1 MKTEILQAI
10 NTLKTYLGMEVKLEQ
25 MKLVDGATLEA
36 DKFEAGYSVKVLSTN
51 GEMVPLPTG
60 PNGEP
65 AEYELENGMILVVT
79 EEGVIAEVKEA
90 PLEEEN
96 PEEAQTEVPVEAS
109 NETKEITAQPKK
121 VVESKEY
128 HFSSEEIKALI
139 DEVENL
145 KKEIIDLK
153 SEKYVEEQPTDTVEF
168 SKQEEVKPISYNP
181 ENTTPVDWTD
191 LTPKAPMS
199 GLDKILER
207 IYNK

>member
-36 DKFEAGYSVKVLSTN
+36 DKFEAGYSVSVLSSE
-51 GEMVPLPTG
+51 GEMVPLPVG
-60 PNGEP
+60 
-65 AEYELENGMILVVT
+65 EYELESGMILVVT
-79 EEGVIAEVKEA
+79 EEGVIAEVKEK
-90 PLEEEN
+90 
-96 PEEAQTEVPVEAS
+96 EAEQEVEVEVEAS
-109 NETKEITAQPKK
+109 TETKQVEAQPKK

-181 ENTTPVDWTD
+181 ENTTPMDWTD

>member
-36 DKFEAGYSVKVLSTN
+36 DKFEAGYSVSVLSSE
-51 GEMVPLPTG
+51 GEMVALPVG
-60 PNGEP
+60 
-65 AEYELENGMILVVT
+65 EYELESGMLLVVT
-79 EEGVIAEVKEA
+79 EEGVIAEVKEK
-90 PLEEEN
+90 
-96 PEEAQTEVPVEAS
+96 EAEQEVEVEVEAS
-109 NETKEITAQPKK
+109 TETTQVEAQPKK

-168 SKQEEVKPISYNP
+168 SKHEEVKPISYNP

-191 LTPKAPMS
+191 LSPKAPMS

>member
-36 DKFEAGYSVKVLSTN
+36 DKFETGYSVSVLSSE
-51 GEMVPLPTG
+51 GEMVPLPVG
-60 PNGEP
+60 
-65 AEYELENGMILVVT
+65 EYELESGMVLVVT

-90 PLEEEN
+90 PMEEEN

-128 HFSSEEIKALI
+128 HFSSDEIKALI

-168 SKQEEVKPISYNP
+168 SKHEEVKPISYNP
-181 ENTTPVDWTD
+181 ENTTPMDWTD

>member
-36 DKFEAGYSVKVLSTN
+36 DKFEAGYSVSVLSSE
-51 GEMVPLPTG
+51 GEMVALPVG
-60 PNGEP
+60 
-65 AEYELENGMILVVT
+65 EYELESGMILVVT
-79 EEGVIAEVKEA
+79 EEGVIAEVKEKQA
-90 PLEEEN
+90 E
-96 PEEAQTEVPVEAS
+96 QEVEVEVEAS
-109 NETKEITAQPKK
+109 TETKEVEAQPKK

-191 LTPKAPMS
+191 LTPKAPKS

-207 IYNK
+207 IYK

>member
-36 DKFEAGYSVKVLSTN
+36 DKFEAGYSVSVLSSE
-51 GEMVPLPTG
+51 GEIVALPVG
-60 PNGEP
+60 
-65 AEYELENGMILVVT
+65 EYELESGMVLVVT
-79 EEGVIAEVKEA
+79 EEGVIAEVKEK
-90 PLEEEN
+90 
-96 PEEAQTEVPVEAS
+96 EAEQEVEVEAS
-109 NETKEITAQPKK
+109 TETKQVEAQPKK

-181 ENTTPVDWTD
+181 ENTNPVDWTD

-207 IYNK
+207 IYK

>member
-36 DKFEAGYSVKVLSTN
+36 DKFEASYSVSVLSSE
-51 GEMVPLPTG
+51 GEMVPLPVG
-60 PNGEP
+60 
-65 AEYELENGMILVVT
+65 EYELESGMVLVVT
-79 EEGVIAEVKEA
+79 EEGVIAEVKEK
-90 PLEEEN
+90 
-96 PEEAQTEVPVEAS
+96 EAEQEVEVEVEAS
-109 NETKEITAQPKK
+109 TETKQVEAQPKK

-168 SKQEEVKPISYNP
+168 SKQEEAKPISYNP
-181 ENTTPVDWTD
+181 ENT
-191 LTPKAPMS
+191 KF
-199 GLDKILER
+199 
-207 IYNK
+207 

>member
-25 MKLVDGATLEA
+25 MKLIDGATLEA
-36 DKFEAGYSVKVLSTN
+36 DKFEAGYSVSVLSSE
-51 GEMVPLPTG
+51 GEMVALPVG
-60 PNGEP
+60 
-65 AEYELENGMILVVT
+65 EYELESGMILVVT
-79 EEGVIAEVKEA
+79 EEGVIAEVKEK
-90 PLEEEN
+90 E
-96 PEEAQTEVPVEAS
+96 TEQEVEVEVEAS
-109 NETKEITAQPKK
+109 TETKQVEAQPKK

-168 SKQEEVKPISYNP
+168 SKHEEVKPISYNP
-181 ENTTPVDWTD
+181 ENTTPMDWTD
-191 LTPKAPMS
+191 LSPKAPMS

>member
-36 DKFEAGYSVKVLSTN
+36 DKFEAGYSVSVLSSE
-51 GEMVPLPTG
+51 GEMVALPVG
-60 PNGEP
+60 
-65 AEYELENGMILVVT
+65 EYELESGMVLVVT
-79 EEGVIAEVKEA
+79 EEGVIAEVKEK
-90 PLEEEN
+90 
-96 PEEAQTEVPVEAS
+96 EAEQEVEVEVEAS
-109 NETKEITAQPKK
+109 TETKQVETQPKK

-168 SKQEEVKPISYNP
+168 SKHEEVKPISYNP

-199 GLDKILER
+199 GLDKILEK
-207 IYNK
+207 IYK

>member
-36 DKFEAGYSVKVLSTN
+36 DKFEAGYSVSVLSSE
-51 GEMVPLPTG
+51 GEMVALPVG
-60 PNGEP
+60 
-65 AEYELENGMILVVT
+65 EYELESGMILVVT
-79 EEGVIAEVKEA
+79 EEGVIAEVKEKQA
-90 PLEEEN
+90 E
-96 PEEAQTEVPVEAS
+96 QEVEVEVEAS
-109 NETKEITAQPKK
+109 TETKQVEAQAKK

-181 ENTTPVDWTD
+181 ENTTPMDWTD

-207 IYNK
+207 IYK

>member
-1 MKTEILQAI
+1 
-10 NTLKTYLGMEVKLEQ
+10 MEVKLEQ

-36 DKFEAGYSVKVLSTN
+36 DKFEAGYSVSVLSSE
-51 GEMVPLPTG
+51 GEMVPLPVG
-60 PNGEP
+60 
-65 AEYELENGMILVVT
+65 EYELESGMILVVT
-79 EEGVIAEVKEA
+79 EEGVIAEVKEK
-90 PLEEEN
+90 
-96 PEEAQTEVPVEAS
+96 EAEQEVEVEVEAS
-109 NETKEITAQPKK
+109 TETKQVEAQPKK

-181 ENTTPVDWTD
+181 ENTTFMDWTD

-207 IYNK
+207 IYK

>member
-36 DKFEAGYSVKVLSTN
+36 DKFETGYSVSVLSSE
-51 GEMVPLPTG
+51 GEMVPLPVG
-60 PNGEP
+60 
-65 AEYELENGMILVVT
+65 EYELESGMVLVVT
-79 EEGVIAEVKEA
+79 EEGVIAEVKEK
-90 PLEEEN
+90 
-96 PEEAQTEVPVEAS
+96 EAEKEVEVEVEAS
-109 NETKEITAQPKK
+109 TETKEVEAQPKK

-181 ENTTPVDWTD
+181 ENTTPMDWTD
-191 LTPKAPMS
+191 LSPKAPMS

>member
-36 DKFEAGYSVKVLSTN
+36 DKFEAGYSVSVLSSE
-51 GEMVPLPTG
+51 GEMVALPVG
-60 PNGEP
+60 
-65 AEYELENGMILVVT
+65 EYELESGMVLVVT
-79 EEGVIAEVKEA
+79 EEGVIAEVKEK
-90 PLEEEN
+90 
-96 PEEAQTEVPVEAS
+96 EAEQEVEVEVEAS
-109 NETKEITAQPKK
+109 TETKQVEAQPKK

-168 SKQEEVKPISYNP
+168 SKQEEAKPISYNP

>member
-36 DKFEAGYSVKVLSTN
+36 DKFETGYSVSVLSSE
-51 GEMVPLPTG
+51 GEMVPLPVG
-60 PNGEP
+60 
-65 AEYELENGMILVVT
+65 EYELESGMVLVVT
-79 EEGVIAEVKEA
+79 EEGVIAEVKEK
-90 PLEEEN
+90 
-96 PEEAQTEVPVEAS
+96 EAEKEVEVEVEAS
-109 NETKEITAQPKK
+109 TETKEVEAQPKK

>member
-36 DKFEAGYSVKVLSTN
+36 DKFETGYSVSVLSSE
-51 GEMVPLPTG
+51 GEMVPLPVG
-60 PNGEP
+60 
-65 AEYELENGMILVVT
+65 EYELESGMVLVVT
-79 EEGVIAEVKEA
+79 EEGVIAEVKEK
-90 PLEEEN
+90 
-96 PEEAQTEVPVEAS
+96 EAEKEVEVEVEAS
-109 NETKEITAQPKK
+109 TETKEVEAQPKK

-181 ENTTPVDWTD
+181 ENTTPVDWTN

-199 GLDKILER
+199 GLDKILKR

>member
-1 MKTEILQAI
+1 MKTEIVNAI

-36 DKFEAGYSVKVLSTN
+36 DKFEAGYSVSVLSSD
-51 GEMVPLPTG
+51 GQMIPLPVG
-60 PNGEP
+60 
-65 AEYELENGMILVVT
+65 EYELESGMLLVVT
-79 EEGVIAEVKEA
+79 EEGMIAEIKEK
-90 PLEEEN
+90 EME
-96 PEEAQTEVPVEAS
+96 QGVEVEVEAS
-109 NETKEITAQPKK
+109 NETKEVTETTTQPKK

-128 HFSSEEIKALI
+128 HFSMDEIKALV

-168 SKQEEVKPISYNP
+168 SKQEEVKPINYNP
-181 ENTTPVDWTD
+181 ENVNPTDWTD
-191 LTPKAPMS
+191 LTPNAPMS

-207 IYNK
+207 IYK

>member
-36 DKFEAGYSVKVLSTN
+36 DKFEAGYSVSVLSSE
-51 GEMVPLPTG
+51 GEMVALPVG
-60 PNGEP
+60 
-65 AEYELENGMILVVT
+65 EYELESGMILVVT
-79 EEGVIAEVKEA
+79 EEGVIAEVKEK
-90 PLEEEN
+90 
-96 PEEAQTEVPVEAS
+96 EAEQEVEVEVEAS
-109 NETKEITAQPKK
+109 TETKQVEAQPKK

-181 ENTTPVDWTD
+181 ENTTPMDWTD

-207 IYNK
+207 IYK

>member
-36 DKFEAGYSVKVLSTN
+36 DKFEAGYSVSVLSSE
-51 GEMVPLPTG
+51 GEMVPLPVG
-60 PNGEP
+60 
-65 AEYELENGMILVVT
+65 EYELENGMLLVVT
-79 EEGVIAEVKEA
+79 EEGVIAEVKEKQA
-90 PLEEEN
+90 E
-96 PEEAQTEVPVEAS
+96 QEVEVEVEAS
-109 NETKEITAQPKK
+109 TETKQVEAQPKK

-168 SKQEEVKPISYNP
+168 SKQEEAKPISYNP
-181 ENTTPVDWTD
+181 ENTTPMDWTD

>member
-36 DKFEAGYSVKVLSTN
+36 DKFEAGYSVSVLSSE
-51 GEMVPLPTG
+51 GEMVALPVG
-60 PNGEP
+60 
-65 AEYELENGMILVVT
+65 EYELESGMILVVT
-79 EEGVIAEVKEA
+79 EEGVIAEVKEK
-90 PLEEEN
+90 
-96 PEEAQTEVPVEAS
+96 EAEQEVEVEVEAS
-109 NETKEITAQPKK
+109 TETKQVEAQPKK

>member
-36 DKFEAGYSVKVLSTN
+36 DKFEAGYSVKVLSAN

-60 PNGEP
+60 PNGDP
-65 AEYELENGMILVVT
+65 AEYELENGMVLVVT
-79 EEGVIAEVKEA
+79 EEGVIAEVKEKQA
-90 PLEEEN
+90 E
-96 PEEAQTEVPVEAS
+96 QEVEVEVEAS
-109 NETKEITAQPKK
+109 TETKQVEAQPKK

-168 SKQEEVKPISYNP
+168 SKHEEVKPISYNP
-181 ENTTPVDWTD
+181 ENTTPMDWTD

>member
-36 DKFEAGYSVKVLSTN
+36 DKFEAGYSVSVLSSE
-51 GEMVPLPTG
+51 GEMVPLPVG
-60 PNGEP
+60 
-65 AEYELENGMILVVT
+65 EYELESGMVLVVT
-79 EEGVIAEVKEA
+79 EEGVIAEVKEK
-90 PLEEEN
+90 
-96 PEEAQTEVPVEAS
+96 EAEQEVEVEVEAS
-109 NETKEITAQPKK
+109 TETKQVEAQPKK

-168 SKQEEVKPISYNP
+168 SKQEEAKPISYNP
-181 ENTTPVDWTD
+181 ENTTPMDWTD

>member
-1 MKTEILQAI
+1 MKEEVLNAI
-10 NTLKTYLGMEVKLEQ
+10 KTLKTYLGMEVKLEQ
-25 MKLVDGATLEA
+25 LKLVDGAVLEA
-36 DKFEAGYSVKVLSTN
+36 DSFVAGQSVFIVTPEGNKVPAPV
-51 GEMVPLPTG
+51 GEH
-60 PNGEP
+60 
-65 AEYELENGMILVVT
+65 ELEDGRILVIT
-79 EEGVIAEVKEA
+79 EEGIVGEIKEKMEEDPQVEVE
-90 PLEEEN
+90 
-96 PEEAQTEVPVEAS
+96 VEAS
-109 NETKEITAQPKK
+109 AETTETATQPKK
-121 VVESKEY
+121 VIESKEY
-128 HFSSEEIKALI
+128 HFSQEEIKALV

-168 SKQEEVKPISYNP
+168 SKHEEVKPISYNP

>member
-36 DKFEAGYSVKVLSTN
+36 DKFEAGYSVSVLSSE
-51 GEMVPLPTG
+51 GEMVALPVG
-60 PNGEP
+60 
-65 AEYELENGMILVVT
+65 EYELENGMVLVVT
-79 EEGVIAEVKEA
+79 EEGVIAEVKEKQA
-90 PLEEEN
+90 E
-96 PEEAQTEVPVEAS
+96 QEVEVEVEAS
-109 NETKEITAQPKK
+109 TETKQVEAQPKK

-168 SKQEEVKPISYNP
+168 SKHEEVKPISYNP
-181 ENTTPVDWTD
+181 ENTTSVDWTD

>member
-36 DKFEAGYSVKVLSTN
+36 DKFEAGYSVSVLSSE
-51 GEMVPLPTG
+51 GEMVALPVG
-60 PNGEP
+60 
-65 AEYELENGMILVVT
+65 EYELESGMLLVVT
-79 EEGVIAEVKEA
+79 EEGVIAEVKEK
-90 PLEEEN
+90 
-96 PEEAQTEVPVEAS
+96 EAEQEVEVEVEAS
-109 NETKEITAQPKK
+109 TETQQVEAQPKK

-181 ENTTPVDWTD
+181 ENTTPIDWTD

-207 IYNK
+207 IYK

>member
-36 DKFEAGYSVKVLSTN
+36 DKFEAGYSVSVLSSE
-51 GEMVPLPTG
+51 GEMVALPVG
-60 PNGEP
+60 
-65 AEYELENGMILVVT
+65 EYELESGMVLVVT
-79 EEGVIAEVKEA
+79 EEGVIAEVKEKQA
-90 PLEEEN
+90 E
-96 PEEAQTEVPVEAS
+96 QEVEVEVEAS
-109 NETKEITAQPKK
+109 TETKQVEAQPKK

-168 SKQEEVKPISYNP
+168 SKQEEAKPISYNP
-181 ENTTPVDWTD
+181 ENTTPMDWTD

>member
-36 DKFEAGYSVKVLSTN
+36 DKFEAGYSVSVLSSE
-51 GEMVPLPTG
+51 GEMVPLPVG
-60 PNGEP
+60 
-65 AEYELENGMILVVT
+65 EYELESGMILVVT
-79 EEGVIAEVKEA
+79 EEGVIAEVKEKQA
-90 PLEEEN
+90 E
-96 PEEAQTEVPVEAS
+96 QEVEVEVEAS
-109 NETKEITAQPKK
+109 TETQQVEAQPKK

-181 ENTTPVDWTD
+181 ENTTPMDWTD

-207 IYNK
+207 IYK

>member
-36 DKFEAGYSVKVLSTN
+36 DKFEAGYSVSVLSSE
-51 GEMVPLPTG
+51 GEMVALPVG
-60 PNGEP
+60 
-65 AEYELENGMILVVT
+65 EYELESGMILVVT
-79 EEGVIAEVKEA
+79 EEGVIAEVKEKQA
-90 PLEEEN
+90 E
-96 PEEAQTEVPVEAS
+96 QEVEVEVEAS
-109 NETKEITAQPKK
+109 TETKQVEAQPKK

-181 ENTTPVDWTD
+181 ENTTPMDWTD

-207 IYNK
+207 IYK

>member
-36 DKFEAGYSVKVLSTN
+36 DKFEAGYSVSVLSSE
-51 GEMVPLPTG
+51 GEMVALPVG
-60 PNGEP
+60 
-65 AEYELENGMILVVT
+65 EYELESGMILVVT
-79 EEGVIAEVKEA
+79 EEGVIAEVKEK
-90 PLEEEN
+90 
-96 PEEAQTEVPVEAS
+96 EAEQEVEVEVEAS
-109 NETKEITAQPKK
+109 TETKQVEAQPKK

-168 SKQEEVKPISYNP
+168 SKHEDVKPISYNP

>member
-36 DKFEAGYSVKVLSTN
+36 DKFEAGYSVSVLSSE
-51 GEMVPLPTG
+51 GEMVALPVG
-60 PNGEP
+60 
-65 AEYELENGMILVVT
+65 EYELESGMVLVVT
-79 EEGVIAEVKEA
+79 EEGVIAEVKEK
-90 PLEEEN
+90 
-96 PEEAQTEVPVEAS
+96 EAEQEVEVEVEAS
-109 NETKEITAQPKK
+109 TETKQVEAQPKK

-168 SKQEEVKPISYNP
+168 SKHEEVKPISYNP
-181 ENTTPVDWTD
+181 ENTTPMDWTD

>member
-25 MKLVDGATLEA
+25 MKLIDGATLEA
-36 DKFEAGYSVKVLSTN
+36 DKFEAGYSVSVLSSE
-51 GEMVPLPTG
+51 GEMIPLPVG
-60 PNGEP
+60 
-65 AEYELENGMILVVT
+65 EYELESGMVLVVT
-79 EEGVIAEVKEA
+79 EEGVIAEVKEK
-90 PLEEEN
+90 
-96 PEEAQTEVPVEAS
+96 EAEQEVEVEVEAS
-109 NETKEITAQPKK
+109 TETKEVEAQPKK

>member
-36 DKFEAGYSVKVLSTN
+36 DKFEAGYSVSVLSSE
-51 GEMVPLPTG
+51 GEMVALPVG
-60 PNGEP
+60 
-65 AEYELENGMILVVT
+65 EYELESGMILVVT
-79 EEGVIAEVKEA
+79 EEGVIAEVKEKQA
-90 PLEEEN
+90 E
-96 PEEAQTEVPVEAS
+96 QEVEVEVEAS
-109 NETKEITAQPKK
+109 TETKQVEAQPKK

-181 ENTTPVDWTD
+181 ENTTSVDWTD